1 MSGLEERVAG
11 LALGDD
17 GSREAALRRLQGCG
31 DARVGWPREKPGVAD
46 EAAGDWEGGVVAC
59 EIAEIVVGLA
69 LENFAEDR
77 MPLSEALLRL
87 RAVGMGDSRFDAAQ
101 HHEGTD
107 GSAEGDTAP
116 GVGSGGIAAQPSDAS
131 GSVMAQADDE
141 ERGRVTA
148 L

>member
-1 MSGLEERVAG
+1 MPDCSAGGRDGAPGGWADSWPPSVVSALSELVLGLTEEYV
-11 LALGDD
+11 
-17 GSREAALRRLQGCG
+17 
-31 DARVGWPREKPGVAD
+31 
-46 EAAGDWEGGVVAC
+46 
-59 EIAEIVVGLA
+59 
-69 LENFAEDR
+69 EDR

-101 HHEGTD
+101 HHEDTD

-116 GVGSGGIAAQPSDAS
+116 GVGSGGIAAQPSDAA

>member
-1 MSGLEERVAG
+1 MPAIGLKG
-11 LALGDD
+11 KC
-17 GSREAALRRLQGCG
+17 RRLLKFPEEP
-31 DARVGWPREKPGVAD
+31 ARWQPPGVPDCSAGGRDGAPGGWAD
-46 EAAGDWEGGVVAC
+46 SWPPSVVSALS
-59 EIAEIVVGLA
+59 ELVLGLT
-69 LENFAEDR
+69 EEYVEDR

-116 GVGSGGIAAQPSDAS
+116 GVGSGGIAAQPSDAA

-141 ERGRVTA
+141 ERGRVAA

>member
-1 MSGLEERVAG
+1 LSELVLGLTEEYV
-11 LALGDD
+11 
-17 GSREAALRRLQGCG
+17 
-31 DARVGWPREKPGVAD
+31 
-46 EAAGDWEGGVVAC
+46 
-59 EIAEIVVGLA
+59 
-69 LENFAEDR
+69 EDR

-87 RAVGMGDSRFDAAQ
+87 RAVGMGDSRFDD
-101 HHEGTD
+101 HEDTD

-116 GVGSGGIAAQPSDAS
+116 GVGSGGIAAQPSDAA

>member
-1 MSGLEERVAG
+1 MPAIGLKG
-11 LALGDD
+11 KC
-17 GSREAALRRLQGCG
+17 RRLLKFPEEP
-31 DARVGWPREKPGVAD
+31 ARWQPPGVPDCSAGGRDGAPGGWAD
-46 EAAGDWEGGVVAC
+46 SWPPSVVSALS
-59 EIAEIVVGLA
+59 ELVLGLT
-69 LENFAEDR
+69 EEYVEDR
-77 MPLSEALLRL
+77 MPLAEALLRL

-101 HHEGTD
+101 HHEDTD

-116 GVGSGGIAAQPSDAS
+116 GVGSGGIAVQPSDAA